1 MDSWVVSCMTVGVIA
16 DVEMNV
22 DKRGAWVFLSRG
34 SGLRMNIDSRVS
46 G

>member
-1 MDSWVVSCMTVGVIA
+1 MRMDSWVVFDVGVGV
-16 DVEMNV
+16 DPNV